1 MSLSEKT
8 LKMNESRSV
17 NGHLFF
23 YRTKKFGF
31 KKKLEDFERSAT
43 ADFLRSGFS
52 VQIPMGNHKSGLG
65 FIGFRI
71 VNHYDS

>member
-52 VQIPMGNHKSGLG
+52 V
-65 FIGFRI
+65 
-71 VNHYDS
+71 